1 MVRMA
6 SRSRSLQVRH
16 FTRDV
21 TVSCIRVGN
30 ERVCLFGTPVSSF
43 SLCVPGR
50 RRTNNKQWHAAA
62 TPTHAQPAHTY
73 PSEREEGVLLLLVE
87 RRPEFGE
94 AELLLL
100 VLLVPLPTG
109 PTAQAAAHG
118 WRCWSLRR
126 GQQYPETRLLSLSP
140 PPPLQPTL
148 CCCRRSC
155 SMRTERGNE
164 TGPPRAAR
172 LCVVISEMMPRPVV
186 LAGRRPPCP
195 SSCRSALAST

>member
-1 MVRMA
+1 M
-6 SRSRSLQVRH
+6 QVRH

-140 PPPLQPTL
+140 PPPPL
-148 CCCRRSC
+148 CCCRP
-155 SMRTERGNE
+155 TELFDAHGKGRGNR
-164 TGPPRAAR
+164 PPTCCSVVRGYFRDDAA
-172 LCVVISEMMPRPVV
+172 P
-186 LAGRRPPCP
+186 RRPGWAA
-195 SSCRSALAST
+195 SSLSQLLPLGAS